1 MLITRSSQ
9 PSTAPLFVAIASFVF
24 LSALSISCTRHTGK
38 IVQMSANESYGMVR
52 NDFAVLVDVRDM
64 DQQKDGVA
72 QGALSMPSA
81 NIDESKLPKDKRV
94 IVYGATTDDTAKV
107 ANKLK
112 DDGFDVGLM
121 GAYSDWVQAKL
132 PTQKR

>member
-1 MLITRSSQ
+1 MPFTRSSQ
-9 PSTAPLFVAIASFVF
+9 PTNAPLLAMIASLVC
-24 LSALSISCTRHTGK
+24 LSALGISCTRHAGK
-38 IVQMSANESYGMVR
+38 LVQMSANESYGMVR
-52 NDFAVLVDVRDM
+52 NDFAVLVDIRDAAL
-64 DQQKDGVA
+64 QGDGVA
-72 QGALSMPSA
+72 QGAISMPSA
-81 NIDESKLPKDKRV
+81 NIDETQLPKDKRI
-94 IVYGATTDDTAKV
+94 IVYGATSEDASKV